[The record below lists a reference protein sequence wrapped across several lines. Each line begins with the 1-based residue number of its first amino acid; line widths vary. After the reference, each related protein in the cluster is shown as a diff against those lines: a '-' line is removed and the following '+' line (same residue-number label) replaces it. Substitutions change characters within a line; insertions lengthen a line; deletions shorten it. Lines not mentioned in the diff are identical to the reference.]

1 VGLLGHYPFGGPYS
15 ASVGLAA
22 PRRLLGLGEQVR
34 TYFADNGAG
43 RHKRERLYGVLREEC
58 QHTRRRVTPTTY
70 SGRL

>member
-1 VGLLGHYPFGGPYS
+1 VGLLGLLS
-15 ASVGLAA
+15 AFVGLAA
-22 PRRLLGLGEQVR
+22 PRRLLGLGEQVPE
-34 TYFADNGAG
+34 DEQVDGAG